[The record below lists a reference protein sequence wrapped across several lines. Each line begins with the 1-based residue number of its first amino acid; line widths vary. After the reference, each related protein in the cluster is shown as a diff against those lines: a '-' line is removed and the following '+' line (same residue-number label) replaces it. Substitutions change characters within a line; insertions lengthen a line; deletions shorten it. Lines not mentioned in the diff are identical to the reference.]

1 MTQALNTRNKILQA
15 TLSLIKKK
23 GFRGVTTKEIAQH
36 ANVNEVTIFRHFG
49 NKMNILDTIIDEY
62 SYIPSFE
69 KIIHEE
75 AVWSLEKDL
84 QTITKIYF
92 SYFKKNDDLI
102 KIGYREFG
110 NFPEL
115 DQKMSAI
122 PLQLKELLVQYF
134 DKMQKLKKIKV
145 CDSDAIATAFISM
158 NFGYLVSKIIH
169 DYDFDVMEEKFINDS
184 IQLFIG
190 LLDP

>member
-36 ANVNEVTIFRHFG
+36 ANVNDVTIFRHFG
-49 NKMNILDTIIDEY
+49 NKMNILDATIDEY

-92 SYFKKNDDLI
+92 SYFL
-102 KIGYREFG
+102 
-110 NFPEL
+110 
-115 DQKMSAI
+115 
-122 PLQLKELLVQYF
+122 
-134 DKMQKLKKIKV
+134 
-145 CDSDAIATAFISM
+145 
-158 NFGYLVSKIIH
+158 
-169 DYDFDVMEEKFINDS
+169 
-184 IQLFIG
+184 
-190 LLDP
+190 